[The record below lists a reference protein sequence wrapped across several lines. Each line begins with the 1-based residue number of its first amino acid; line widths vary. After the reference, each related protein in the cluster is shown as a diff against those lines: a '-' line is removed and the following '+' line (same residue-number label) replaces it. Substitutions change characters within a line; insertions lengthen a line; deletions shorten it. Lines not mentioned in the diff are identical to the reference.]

1 MTGEAQDSGVLALH
15 ANGFAVWLAGRG
27 YAPST
32 VEKQLRL
39 MRRLGQWIAD
49 ERIPLGALDEDAAGR
64 FARSVRSAGRK
75 RLSSC
80 GVTPVLE
87 YLRSTGTVP
96 PEPPPCS
103 DSPRQRLRL
112 AYERY
117 LSGERSLR
125 QSTVAKYAHI
135 AEAFLDAMPDP
146 VDDALAGLSAAQ
158 VHGFVLSRGPG
169 AKSIAGGL
177 RSLLRYLYLSGGT
190 PRELAGAVPPAAAWR
205 LASLPARMD
214 AGAVSAV
221 MRSCDRATVTGRRDY
236 AILLL
241 LARLGLRAHE
251 AAGLELDDIRWR
263 QGTIVVHR
271 KGGRSEELPLP
282 ADAGQAIADY
292 LTVRPAVRDTRAV
305 FISACAPWRP
315 VTRNAVTMLARSHC
329 RAAGTPGRAHLL
341 RHTLASDLLAAGAS
355 LPEIGL
361 VLGHR
366 SPFVTSIYAKAD
378 RAALTRLVR
387 PWPATGTAGACWAR

>member
-1 MTGEAQDSGVLALH
+1 
-15 ANGFAVWLAGRG
+15 
-27 YAPST
+27 
-32 VEKQLRL
+32 
-39 MRRLGQWIAD
+39 
-49 ERIPLGALDEDAAGR
+49 
-64 FARSVRSAGRK
+64 
-75 RLSSC
+75 
-80 GVTPVLE
+80 
-87 YLRSTGTVP
+87 
-96 PEPPPCS
+96 
-103 DSPRQRLRL
+103 
-112 AYERY
+112 
-117 LSGERSLR
+117 
-125 QSTVAKYAHI
+125 
-135 AEAFLDAMPDP
+135 
-146 VDDALAGLSAAQ
+146 
-158 VHGFVLSRGPG
+158 
-169 AKSIAGGL
+169 
-177 RSLLRYLYLSGGT
+177 
-190 PRELAGAVPPAAAWR
+190 
-205 LASLPARMD
+205 MD
-214 AGAVSAV
+214 AEAVSAV
-221 MRSCDRATVTGRRDY
+221 MRSCDRATVAGRRDY

-263 QGTIVVHR
+263 SGTIVVRR

-315 VTRNAVTMLARSHC
+315 ATRSAVTLLVKSRC

-378 RAALTRLVR
+378 RAALAQLVR
-387 PWPATGTAGACWAR
+387 PWPATGTAGA

>member
-1 MTGEAQDSGVLALH
+1 MTGKAQDVGVLAPH
-15 ANGFAVWLAGRG
+15 ADGFAVWLAGRG
-27 YAPST
+27 YVPST

-39 MRRLGQWIAD
+39 MSRLGEWLAD
-49 ERIPLGALDEDAAGR
+49 ERIPLVALDEEAAGR
-64 FARSVRSAGRK
+64 FARAGRPEG
-75 RLSSC
+75 RRRPGSC
-80 GVTPVLE
+80 GMTAVME
-87 YLRSTGTVP
+87 YLRSTGGVP
-96 PEPPPCS
+96 LEPPLCGG
-103 DSPRQRLRL
+103 SPRQCLLL

-125 QSTVAKYAHI
+125 PTTIAKYAHI
-135 AEAFLDAMPDP
+135 AETFLDMLPDP
-146 VDDALAGLSAAQ
+146 VDGALPGLSAAQ
-158 VHGFVLSRGPG
+158 VHGFMLSRGTG

-177 RSLLRYLYLSGGT
+177 RSLLRYLYLSGAAS
-190 PRELAGAVPPAAAWR
+190 RDLAAAVPPAAAWK
-205 LASLPARMD
+205 LTGLPARMD
-214 AGAVSAV
+214 AEAVSAV
-221 MRSCDRATVTGRRDY
+221 MRSCDRSTVTGRRDY

-263 QGTIVVHR
+263 QGTIVVRR

-292 LTVRPAVRDTRAV
+292 LTVRPAVKDTRAV

-315 VTRNAVTMLARSHC
+315 VTRAAVTLLARRRC
-329 RAAGTPGRAHLL
+329 NAAGTAGRAHLL

-366 SPFVTSIYAKAD
+366 SPFVTSLYAKVD
-378 RAALTRLVR
+378 RVALAQLVR
-387 PWPATGTAGACWAR
+387 PWPAAGRTSS

>member
-1 MTGEAQDSGVLALH
+1 MTENARDPGVLDPYA
-15 ANGFAVWLAGRG
+15 AGFAAWLSARG

-39 MRRLGQWIAD
+39 MGRLGRWLAG
-49 ERIPLGALDEDAAGR
+49 ERIPVDALDEDAAWR
-64 FARSVRSAGRK
+64 FACSVRSSGRT
-75 RLSSC
+75 RLSMR
-80 GVTPVLE
+80 GVMPVLE
-87 YLRSTGTVP
+87 FLRSSEAVP
-96 PEPPPCS
+96 PEPPPCGG
-103 DSPRQRLRL
+103 SPRQCLLL

-117 LSGERSLR
+117 LSGERSLG
-125 QSTVAKYAHI
+125 QSTIAKYSRI
-135 AEAFLDAMPDP
+135 AGAFLDMLPDP
-146 VDDALAGLSAAQ
+146 VDDALAGLSAGQ
-158 VHGFVLSRGPG
+158 VHGFVLSRGSG

-177 RSLLRYLYLSGGT
+177 RSFLRYLFLSGAA
-190 PRELAGAVPPAAAWR
+190 PRQLAGAVPPAAAWK
-205 LASLPARMD
+205 LAGLPARMD

-251 AAGLELDDIRWR
+251 AAGLGLDDIRWR
-263 QGTIVVHR
+263 SGTIVVRR

-282 ADAGQAIADY
+282 ADAGQAVADH
-292 LTVRPAVRDTRAV
+292 LTVRPAAKGTRAV
-305 FISACAPWRP
+305 FISAYAPWRP
-315 VTRNAVTMLARSHC
+315 VTRGAVTLLVKSHC
-329 RAAGTPGRAHLL
+329 KAAGTPGRAHLL

-366 SPFVTSIYAKAD
+366 SPFVTSLYAKAD
-378 RAALTRLVR
+378 RAALAQLVR
-387 PWPATGTAGACWAR
+387 PWPAAGTAGA